1 MKKIIRI
8 PFAPSSSALPTPS
21 IEVVAIAQK
30 LGQENLALTH
40 SAFLRLFIRT
50 KSSNHYKMMY

>member
-30 LGQENLALTH
+30 IGTGKFGTH
-40 SAFLRLFIRT
+40 TQCLFAFIYT
-50 KSSNHYKMMY
+50 NKVSQ

>member
-50 KSSNHYKMMY
+50 KSPNHYKMMY

>member
-40 SAFLRLFIRT
+40 SAVLRLFCEQSLPIITR
-50 KSSNHYKMMY
+50 